1 MSSKKNT
8 ITSTRAVT
16 RPATPSGEGERR
28 AQRGFVPQYRMAAS
42 LIYDH
47 LAAGR
52 LRWIGVAHRGAG
64 AFDDIVLGLDDATV
78 GVQVKTSATP
88 TPFRL
93 EARLL
98 GAEAVWQT
106 AVDGLRKL
114 AALDSPHP
122 AAVIYACD
130 DPASLNDQLGDV
142 PGSSSA
148 ELLDLHRR
156 HAATWTLQDW
166 DTTPFSAF
174 LRRLQQAAG
183 LGDGA
188 FLDAWR
194 AMSFVTDGEGRLRGA
209 AERTA
214 QDSARIEALAAL
226 LPKLA
231 ADRAGRDRWEV
242 HDVLARL
249 GWGDVTKPR
258 HSHRFPIHA
267 LHQPNEHGLRR
278 IADALKQTHQGYLAL
293 VGPPGCGKSTLLAEG
308 VLGAEA
314 VRTVRYLAFVPNGR
328 TLGRGEAYDFLHDVV
343 GDLKLQGL
351 GPTIVV
357 GQSLP
362 ELREQFGTL
371 LGAAG
376 HRFATT
382 GVRTLIIVDGL
393 DHIPREQTVER
404 SLLAELPPPD
414 AIPDG
419 VLFLLGTQRLDLAD
433 IPFAVQHQAEDSARC
448 IPVPPLSRETVV
460 RLSALAGIPSDID
473 PDLIFERTDG
483 HPLSTRYV
491 LEGLASQPDE
501 AARSAWF
508 AAAPAYAG
516 DIDTFYASAW
526 HALQAQPEARKALT
540 FLALAD
546 GGVRD
551 SALEAL
557 TSPETVEQAWQAA
570 NHLLR
575 LDDDRSLSLF
585 HNSFRLFLQARANE
599 RFGRPD
605 PSGVR
610 RRYLDLA
617 VMARAADP
625 GDPQRW
631 MELRYQS
638 RAGAEDHVLRLAT
651 PERFRDQFI
660 EGRSPSEIQDDL
672 GLAFRAVAAKR
683 RTDRILPL
691 LLSRHEIDLRAQAVS
706 ADIIDAHLSL
716 GDRDAARGLLDTD
729 GAVLGE
735 AISYRVIDADLAA
748 SDIDRAR
755 GGFENVEP
763 LEQLLGAKPV
773 SDLSDEGSLVEW
785 ARRVL
790 AFRTATQFLSMI
802 GRLTGSEGVFRAV
815 DIEALRTRLRFEAMD
830 GELVRRPA
838 TDPDGLRK
846 SLGLPEDAI
855 GVALLYGA
863 LASHAAKRPAEAVG
877 RVEAAVE
884 RTLDLEDHER
894 RTLAW
899 LAARLDRLDLAE
911 RAIDGVPPPSL
922 ESSNLRADDDLAE
935 QVDEVLNYAEL
946 IAWMGRPQARGSSL
960 SAAFLSTLQTRLED
974 LGRLFGLIA
983 ASAAPAGAPDAL
995 KAALRDLARAEGDG
1009 PHDFDRHRLDRIMG
1023 GIVARITGAAIRL
1036 DPAALGSVVAALD
1049 DPPDTD
1055 WRLRQSEVRRA
1066 FGLRMFR
1073 HDHDLESARERVTY
1087 VPGGERTPEAQLA
1100 EASHAAI
1107 ALSRLGLETEAR
1119 ELLRTMHLEGC
1130 GLSRPAKKDPQYIA
1144 WAEMLEQ
1151 ACSED
1156 PAGREARVAF
1166 LTRFISGL
1174 AGTEGHDSG
1183 GRVLPEVLIQAA
1195 QGRTALT
1202 MAAADRAQSLGEMNW
1217 PGLIASLGRGV
1228 ASRTPDLTLSV
1239 ATVVGRLAAPFV
1251 AEYDGDPFEGL
1262 IAGAPAGD
1270 VERVTERILDVIE
1283 TDTAEEVRLKLL
1295 EAAAQAARDRG
1306 VEAGWDR
1313 LRRWQ
1318 GELPRPRSG
1327 SSPEDPFFHAR
1338 TLADIDELISTP
1350 GDHPWN
1356 ATRAFTRIAPLE
1368 GYSAARTFLE
1378 RHPSLS
1384 SDKRV
1389 LKAMGDLALGAK
1401 DRVAVAGY
1409 CDALSVLA
1417 RDRSYF
1423 DQGWS
1428 GGAKLLAWT
1437 LDVELRGEA
1446 AREDA
1451 FDAFLSDLANGWV
1464 WPAHLLQYIVDVL
1477 RLISPAPTW
1486 REAWVDLENH
1496 LRVFREYEL
1505 GAPLDVPPVAD
1516 GGGEDGVDLV
1526 ADLLWRAL
1534 HLGPSILAEQVRLS
1548 LMELEGSPE
1557 GVAVIVHLM
1566 KRLLDGVDDDVLHG
1580 AQIAWNF
1587 REVPSVET
1595 ALAARL
1601 MTLAAHRDYGVRRI
1615 GQALGLMHG
1624 VSQPPSLDPVGTPKD
1639 PLNPD
1644 SIHLGATWPIA
1655 RTLKMTADASGQ
1667 ALETLRRRAAAILAA
1682 FERPP
1687 TEDEE
1692 KAAEWRATGLDVY
1705 APQPKVAALAA
1716 FRAQRLLLTE
1726 LIVRDELPP
1735 PDAEEILQH
1744 CGVDAVVDHDLY
1756 IEPRPVGLCRP
1767 KFGEPYRDEHFDAWL
1782 SGVSDDAVPPVLEN
1796 LAVLAGWSR
1805 HRSFTRSADLTAE
1818 QVHGLIAG
1826 HDNVDES
1833 VHALAP
1839 LLAQT
1844 RLVLRKR
1851 AGAAPVVRRLIG
1863 GPFWSNR
1870 PSIGFCPAFA
1880 AGLGWRL
1887 CPRDPTHFRNERGVT
1902 QVRTLTWRDSGC
1914 VGRLHGETVLRE
1926 GQLVVASPAATE
1938 RLVGMLDPSP
1948 RTHAWR
1954 TVSRSEGPKRQASAS
1969 SGSDDD

>member
-1 MSSKKNT
+1 
-8 ITSTRAVT
+8 
-16 RPATPSGEGERR
+16 
-28 AQRGFVPQYRMAAS
+28 MAAS

-52 LRWIGVAHRGAG
+52 LRWVGVAHRGAG

-98 GAEAVWQT
+98 GAEAVWQ
-106 AVDGLRKL
+106 AAIDGLRKL
-114 AALDSPHP
+114 AALDPPHP
-122 AAVIYACD
+122 AAVIYECD

-142 PGSSSA
+142 AGSSSA

-174 LRRLQQAAG
+174 LRRLQHAAG
-183 LGDGA
+183 LEDGA

-194 AMSFVTDGEGRLRGA
+194 AISFVTDGEGRLPGA

-214 QDSARIEALAAL
+214 QDTGRIEALAAL

-242 HDVLARL
+242 DEILARL
-249 GWGDVTKPR
+249 GWRDVGKPR

-267 LHQPNEHGLRR
+267 LHHPNERGLKC
-278 IADALKQTHQGYLAL
+278 IADALEQTRKGYLAL

-328 TLGRGEAYDFLHDVV
+328 TLGRGEACDFLHDVIA
-343 GDLKLQGL
+343 DLKLQGL
-351 GPTIVV
+351 GSTIVV

-362 ELREQFGTL
+362 ELRQQFGAL
-371 LGAAG
+371 LGEAG
-376 HRFATT
+376 RRFATT
-382 GVRTLIIVDGL
+382 GVRTLIIIDGL

-433 IPFAVQHQAEDSARC
+433 IPFAVQHQAGNEARC
-448 IPVPPLSRETVV
+448 ISVPPLSREAVL
-460 RLSALAGIPSDID
+460 RLAVLAGIPSDID
-473 PDLIFERTDG
+473 PHLIFERTHG

-526 HALQAQPEARKALT
+526 HALQAQPEARKTLT

-557 TSPETVEQAWQAA
+557 TNPETVEQAWQAA

-585 HNSFRLFLQARANE
+585 HNSFRLFLQARASE

-617 VMARAADP
+617 GMARAADP
-625 GDPQRW
+625 DDPQRW
-631 MELRYQS
+631 MELRYQA
-638 RAGAEDHVLRLAT
+638 RAGAEDDVLRLAT
-651 PERFRDQFI
+651 PEHFRDQFI
-660 EGRSPSEIQDDL
+660 EGRSRSEIQDDL
-672 GLAFRAVAAKR
+672 GLAFRAVAAR
-683 RTDRILPL
+683 RRADRILPL

-716 GDRDAARGLLDTD
+716 GDRDAARGLLDID
-729 GAVLGE
+729 GAVLGVD
-735 AISYRVIDADLAA
+735 ISYRVIDADLAA
-748 SDIDRAR
+748 GDIDRAR
-755 GGFENVEP
+755 GGFEDVEP

-830 GELVRRPA
+830 GELARRPA

-846 SLGLPEDAI
+846 SLGLLEDAV

-877 RVEAAVE
+877 RVEAAVG
-884 RTLDLEDHER
+884 RTLDLDDHER

-911 RAIDGVPPPSL
+911 RAIDGVPPPNL
-922 ESSNLRADDDLAE
+922 ESSNFRGDDDFAE

-946 IAWMGRPQARGSSL
+946 TAWMGRPQARGSSP

-974 LGRLFGLIA
+974 LGGLFGLIA

-995 KAALRDLARAEGDG
+995 TAALRDLARAEGDG

-1036 DPAALGSVVAALD
+1036 DPTALGSVFATLD
-1049 DPPDTD
+1049 DAPDTD

-1119 ELLRTMHLEGC
+1119 ALLRTMHLEGC

-1183 GRVLPEVLIQAA
+1183 GRVLPEVLVQAA

-1228 ASRTPDLTLSV
+1228 ASRNPDLTLSV

-1262 IAGAPAGD
+1262 IAGASAGD

-1295 EAAAQAARDRG
+1295 EAAGQAARDRG
-1306 VEAGWDR
+1306 VEAGCDR
-1313 LRRWQ
+1313 LHRWQ

-1338 TLADIDELISTP
+1338 TLTEIDGLISTP

-1356 ATRAFTRIAPLE
+1356 ATRAFARIAPRE
-1368 GYSAARTFLE
+1368 GYPAARTFLE
-1378 RHPSLS
+1378 RHPTLS

-1389 LKAMGDLALGAK
+1389 LKVMGDLALGAG
-1401 DRVAVAGY
+1401 DAAAAEGY
-1409 CDALSVLA
+1409 RDALWVLA

-1437 LDVELRGEA
+1437 LDVGLRGEA
-1446 AREDA
+1446 AREEA

-1477 RLISPAPTW
+1477 RLLSPAPTW
-1486 REAWVDLENH
+1486 SEAWASFESH
-1496 LRVFREYEL
+1496 LRVFREFEL
-1505 GAPLDVPPVAD
+1505 GAPLDVPPPAD
-1516 GGGEDGVDLV
+1516 GDGDGIDLV
-1526 ADLLWRAL
+1526 ADLLWRAM
-1534 HLGPSILAEQVRLS
+1534 HLGPSALAEQVRLS
-1548 LMELEGSPE
+1548 LLELEGTPE
-1557 GVAVIVHLM
+1557 GVAVIVGLM
-1566 KRLLDGVDDDVLHG
+1566 ERLLDGVDDEVLRG
-1580 AQIAWNF
+1580 AQIAWVF
-1587 REVPSVET
+1587 RETPAVET
-1595 ALAARL
+1595 ALAPQLTA
-1601 MTLAAHRDYGVRRI
+1601 LAAHPDYGVRRI
-1615 GQALGLMHG
+1615 GRALGLLYG
-1624 VSQPPSLDPVGTPKD
+1624 VSQPPSLDPSGTTAAPVGPAPASLK
-1639 PLNPD
+1639 
-1644 SIHLGATWPIA
+1644 ATWPIA
-1655 RTLKMTADASGQ
+1655 RALKMTAEASGKP
-1667 ALETLRRRAAAILAA
+1667 LDGLNRRAAAIIAA

-1687 TEDEE
+1687 TRDEE
-1692 KAAEWRATGLDVY
+1692 KAAAWRATSLDVFS
-1705 APQPKVAALAA
+1705 PQPKVAALAA
-1716 FRAQRLLLTE
+1716 FRAQRILLTE
-1726 LIVRDELPP
+1726 LMIAGELPP
-1735 PDAEEILQH
+1735 PDAEEIVQH
-1744 CGVDAVVDHDLY
+1744 CGVDAVVDHDLRL
-1756 IEPRPVGLCRP
+1756 EPRPAGLCRP
-1767 KFGEPYRDEHFDAWL
+1767 RFGEPYRDEDFETWL
-1782 SGVSDDAVPPVLEN
+1782 SDVAGDVVGPVLDT
-1796 LAVLAGWSR
+1796 LTLVAGWSR

-1818 QVHGLIAG
+1818 QVHGLIPG
-1826 HDNVDES
+1826 REDVDRS

-1844 RLVLRKR
+1844 RLILGKR
-1851 AGAAPVVRRLIG
+1851 VDETPVVRRLIG
-1863 GPFWSNR
+1863 GPFWNNA
-1870 PSIGFCPAFA
+1870 PAIGFCPAFA
-1880 AGLGWRL
+1880 AGLGWRP
-1887 CPRDPTHFRNERGVT
+1887 CPRDPTHFRDERGLT

-1926 GQLVVASPAATE
+1926 GQLIVASPAAAE
-1938 RLVGMLDPSP
+1938 RLARGVDLGP

-1954 TVSRSEGPKRQASAS
+1954 TVSRGDGPKRQASAS
-1969 SGSDDD
+1969 TDLAMIEANLGRRPPGRR